1 MAMDSND
8 TALEGILLKVATGD
22 SAALTSLLEDATAA
36 ELIEEVSKR
45 AASKYKHDRA
55 DIRQVLALQI
65 LTSINTLAD
74 ANKLYGW
81 LYVTAK
87 NYCLNA
93 IKHQNEETRAL
104 KNNPLLPSQ
113 PPTPEQQLIDKEQ
126 EESQE
131 ARLQRLR
138 MVTRSFPPEIVS
150 RWARGESP
158 RKIAQETGKPIA
170 TIYRLLTAMQRTVTH
185 ELTIEQPDA
194 SVQHEHGGRVRH
206 SRTYR
211 DPSTEVREARRARKD
226 VMDQRTQAQRTSSSS
241 TEQILS
247 AMEQLDAAELEK
259 LVPRAIALGAARR
272 APHVK
277 PEESKLLALANE
289 AVPPELRSRLSKLQK
304 KRDARSLSDAEI
316 EELIAL
322 SDRVEQLHAE
332 RLEALADLARLR
344 GTTLTEL
351 MDQLGIR
358 FPDNA

>member
-1 MAMDSND
+1 MESND
-8 TALEGILLKVATGD
+8 IALEGILLKVATGD

-55 DIRQVLALQI
+55 DIRQALALQI

-104 KNNPLLPSQ
+104 ENNPLLPSQ
-113 PPTPEQQLIDKEQ
+113 SLTPEQQLIDKEK
-126 EESQE
+126 EENQE

-158 RKIAQETGKPIA
+158 RKIAQETGKPLA
-170 TIYRLLTAMQRTVTH
+170 TVYRLLTAMRRTVTH
-185 ELTIEQPDA
+185 ELTIEQ
-194 SVQHEHGGRVRH
+194 HEDTNVEQEHSRRARH
-206 SRTYR
+206 SRSHG
-211 DPSTEVREARRARKD
+211 DPSTSEARKSRRAKKD
-226 VMDQRTQAQRTSSSS
+226 VMDQGTQARRTNSSS

-277 PEESKLLALANE
+277 PEESKLLARANE

-304 KRDARSLSDAEI
+304 KRDARSLSDAEL

-351 MDQLGIR
+351 MDQLGIS